1 MASSLVS
8 AARASFPS
16 LSPTSPLS
24 TNSQPYI
31 FADNAGGSQCSSQ
44 ALHALTSYLTNTNV
58 QLGASYSVS
67 VSATSRVGE
76 GLDAAQVL
84 FNAESV
90 DEVGFAA
97 SSTVACDNIARALE
111 SGPGEGGVRE
121 GDEII
126 VTGEHEANAG
136 PWKKLAKRVG
146 ATIKFWHPRHLS
158 SISPNNPYA
167 VGLDVEDLLPLIT
180 SKTRIV
186 AFTATSNL
194 LGSVVDVKEV
204 VRRLREKAKEV
215 GARKVEVSVDCVA
228 YAPHRRVDVRD
239 WDVDFCFFSLYKV
252 CIYLLPPFSPLFLS
266 WFLFHAYMTNLSG
279 YRCTDRTSPPST
291 PADPPSPPP
300 RAL

>member
-1 MASSLVS
+1 MSESSTSFVS
-8 AARASFPS
+8 AARAAFPA

-24 TNSQPYI
+24 PNSQPYI
-31 FADNAGGSQCSSQ
+31 FADNAGGSQCSSH

-67 VSATSRVGE
+67 VSSTSGVSE

-90 DEVGFAA
+90 EEVGFAA

-111 SGPGEGGVRE
+111 YGGEGGVKA

-136 PWKKLAKRVG
+136 PWKKLAQRVG
-146 ATIKFWHPRHLS
+146 ASIKFWHPRHLA

-167 VGLDVEDLLPLIT
+167 IGLDVEDLLPLIT

-194 LGSVVDVKEV
+194 LGSVVDVKSV
-204 VRRLREKAKEV
+204 VRRLRERAKEV
-215 GARKVEVSVDCVA
+215 GVRKVEVSVDCVA

-252 CIYLLPPFSPLFLS
+252 RLSASSLSPFHFP
-266 WFLFHAYMTNLSG
+266 AYDNLN
-279 YRCTDRTSPPST
+279 
-291 PADPPSPPP
+291 
-300 RAL
+300 